1 MELDIVLIL
10 RIAITIS
17 ALIFLVYFVKDC
29 ITHKDEFGK
38 EHTFLYSVI
47 GFVTCVFDTLGIGN
61 MATSMTAF
69 RLTKSV
75 KDEHLCGTGNVAF
88 CITTIVEFILFVGLV
103 KVDTLTLVSMIVVAI
118 IGSLVGVSIATRW
131 SIVTVRKVLGVA
143 LTAVAIVMACRNLN
157 VGPFGQMGTATSL
170 DGVSLALGLIGI
182 FFLGALQTMGI
193 GMFAP
198 TMALVSMLGMSVTA
212 AFPIMM
218 GACSFV
224 MPWCSIKFVKEG
236 KYNRKASVILT
247 ITGVFGVLLAY
258 YVIKSL
264 PLTTLIWVV
273 VCVLLY
279 TSFTFFRQ
287 IAQKEDQQGESAQ
300 QQV

>member
-1 MELDIVLIL
+1 MQLDTVLIL

-29 ITHKDEFGK
+29 IAHKDEFGK
-38 EHTFLYSVI
+38 KHTFLYSVI

-61 MATSMTAF
+61 MATSMAAF

-88 CITTIVEFILFVGLV
+88 CITTIAEFFLFVGLV
-103 KVDTLTLVSMIVVAI
+103 KVDSLTLVSMIIVAI
-118 IGSLVGVSIATRW
+118 IGSLIGASIATKW

-143 LTAVAIVMACRNLN
+143 LAAVAIVMACRSLSI
-157 VGPFGQMGTATSL
+157 GPFGEMGTATSL
-170 DGVSLALGLIGI
+170 EGVNLALGLIGI

-218 GACSFV
+218 GACGFV

-236 KYNRKASVILT
+236 KYDRKASAILT
-247 ITGVFGVLLAY
+247 ITGLCGVMLAY

-273 VCVLLY
+273 VAVLLY
-279 TSFTFFRQ
+279 TSFTFYRQ
-287 IAQKEDQQGESAQ
+287 IAKKEDQQVERAQ
-300 QQV
+300 